1 MIAREEVLG
10 RLESFRPEDAGERE
24 SLERIRE
31 LVRTAEDPF
40 TRAVRDHVTA
50 SAIVAWP
57 DGGRF
62 LLVHHRRLD
71 RWLQPGGHV
80 EPEDASVHATALRE
94 AREETG
100 VRDFESP
107 AGAAV
112 LDVDVHPIPAR
123 AGRPEHVH
131 FDLRHLLTT
140 AQEDVSA
147 AAPEEVRAAR
157 WFSLEEALAAG
168 VDGSLAR
175 ALRKARRALES
186 GSWRPITG
194 LRG

>member
-1 MIAREEVLG
+1 MIAREELLD
-10 RLESFRPEDAGERE
+10 RLDSFRPEDAGERE

-31 LVRTAEDPF
+31 LVRKAADPF

-50 SAIVAWP
+50 SAVVARP

-80 EPEDASVHATALRE
+80 EPEDPSVYAAAVRE
-94 AREETG
+94 AQEETG
-100 VRDFESP
+100 VREFESP
-107 AGAAV
+107 AGPAV

-168 VDGSLAR
+168 VDASLER

-186 GSWRPITG
+186 AFGRRITG
-194 LRG
+194 

>member
-1 MIAREEVLG
+1 MIAREELLG
-10 RLESFRPEDAGERE
+10 RLESFRPEDAGERA

-31 LVRTAEDPF
+31 LVRTAVDPF
-40 TRAVRDHVTA
+40 TRAARDHVTA
-50 SAIVAWP
+50 SAVVASP
-57 DGGRF
+57 DGRRF

-80 EPEDASVHATALRE
+80 EPEDASVYAAALRE

-100 VRDFESP
+100 VREFESP

-123 AGRPEHVH
+123 ADRPEHVH

-140 AQEDVSA
+140 AQEDLS

-168 VDGSLAR
+168 VDASLGR
-175 ALRKARRALES
+175 ALRKARRTLEIAS
-186 GSWRPITG
+186 GRRI
-194 LRG
+194 RE